1 MSISAG
7 LQPETSLDSLPM
19 HCFLPLSHPVER
31 SDKRVS
37 GPLWIG
43 PIGQS
48 EAMASLT
55 EERALDICG
64 PIASEEDSV
73 GWSERDFEYERR
85 RIARS
90 VRHISD
96 EASVIGSPHLIL
108 VDDLASW
115 LGSGSPP
122 SPSGM
127 VQALCEAGHRAA
139 VAHYGKPAFRTDAPW
154 DAIVSAAGTGR

>member
-7 LQPETSLDSLPM
+7 LQPETSLNSLPM